1 MTLGLKAVS
10 IGAPAVRVVDSL
22 PEAAS
27 IQGDHNSGRPQFET
41 PSPEASRED
50 LADLLSL
57 ANAFEASTL
66 DLSAA
71 DSGRPEDTPP
81 KEGDHSAPAKRT
93 PRAKSAQRVRI
104 DESLNKID
112 TPKSEARAQDGGVYA
127 RLGSP
132 TRQARLGSPTRQARL
147 GSPPRSKGGKG
158 SNAAFKAGGKAAL
171 LAANSKFL
179 AAPVSPRKQAV
190 RRVDAT
196 AVGDRYDLVPCSL
209 LLAPWHF
216 PRVNLTSHLAV
227 GGRLSSHRPKR
238 HGEEAAHVLAGE
250 HSAQWATRLGSPTRE
265 QRLQSPNRR
274 AASQGDGDK
283 PAGAAGSTG
292 SAAFDVDRLRQ
303 ELRSLK
309 LMALHERATRTKVTD
324 DAIERAL
331 EVSHPHSILT

>member
-1 MTLGLKAVS
+1 MLTECLCLQSIQRDWRISRAVDEDSSLASGQVTLGLKAVS

-41 PSPEASRED
+41 PSPEASQED

-71 DSGRPEDTPP
+71 DSGLPEDTPP
-81 KEGDHSAPAKRT
+81 KEGDHSAPA
-93 PRAKSAQRVRI
+93 RAKSAQRVRI

-179 AAPVSPRKQAV
+179 AAPVSPRKQAA

-196 AVGDRYDLVPCSL
+196 AVGDRYDLAPCSL
-209 LLAPWHF
+209 LLAPCS
-216 PRVNLTSHLAV
+216 LLLAPCSLLLALCSLA
-227 GGRLSSHRPKR
+227 LSEIQLDFSSCCR
-238 HGEEAAHVLAGE
+238 
-250 HSAQWATRLGSPTRE
+250 
-265 QRLQSPNRR
+265 
-274 AASQGDGDK
+274 
-283 PAGAAGSTG
+283 
-292 SAAFDVDRLRQ
+292 
-303 ELRSLK
+303 
-309 LMALHERATRTKVTD
+309 
-324 DAIERAL
+324 
-331 EVSHPHSILT
+331 